1 MSVANARTLR
11 DVELS
16 KVLDRVAA
24 MAGSTLG
31 ADVIRALE
39 PSPDITLV
47 TEELATVEEMLSAVR
62 DGFSPGGLHDLRPL
76 LAEAHDRGSIAPD
89 ALLSVAETLEAAVRV
104 RDAFAEDT
112 PRLLTIV
119 EGLSDQEQLVT
130 AIRRAIDDRG
140 SIREDAS
147 PKLRQ
152 LHQQRRQLTDG
163 IQSALRSFIDAHRD
177 WLQEPVVTHR
187 GGRLVVPLKAGLA
200 SQAQVVI
207 HDSSASGQTL
217 FVEPSAVVQLNNR
230 LREVADAIWREELRI
245 LAELTGNLL
254 TEEPRVQNDLDQLA
268 KVDALF
274 AKAKY
279 ALHAR
284 AEFPKLTRDGRVE
297 LHEARHPLLG
307 DRAVPISISFG
318 GERRLALITGPNT
331 GGKTVS
337 LKTVGLLT
345 LMAQCGI
352 PVPASPRSCLTVFGK
367 VRSDIGE
374 EQSIEQ
380 DLSTFSSHMTNI
392 ISLLGDTDEDTLV
405 LLDELGAGTDPQEG
419 AALGLAILERLLEV
433 NCPAAVATHLTPLK
447 HFAISHPG
455 IVSCSMEFDLE
466 TLSPTY
472 RVLDGVPGRSCAL
485 IIARRLGLP
494 EALVER
500 AQARLSTGEIQA
512 DGIIEELQRERSAA
526 RRIRADLET
535 QRDRHARLRAEY
547 ERRLASLKERKTE
560 ALGGDLA
567 RLEGHIAATR
577 RELGELIGQARAEQ
591 DTETRRQALRNLERI
606 AEALPELPEEKPHQ
620 RHTAREGDTVK
631 IRSTGAL
638 GVVRR
643 ADGRRVEVEVKGRR
657 VELPREAVEPSDRPL
672 PKSSAPPRY
681 AGRADAPLELSVRGM
696 TVAEA
701 TMAVEEWLDRLLLSG
716 IRFGRLVHGK
726 GTGALRQGLHQYLHR
741 APHVRRFYHA
751 PPAEGGEGVT
761 IIELP

>member
-1 MSVANARTLR
+1 MTVANPRTLR

-16 KVLDRVAA
+16 KVLERVAS
-24 MAGSTLG
+24 MAGSSLG
-31 ADVIRALE
+31 AEAVQALT
-39 PSPDITLV
+39 PSADFAWV

-62 DGFSPGGLHDLRPL
+62 DGFSPGGLHNLRPL
-76 LAEAHDRGSIAPD
+76 LEEAHNRGSIAPE
-89 ALLSVAETLEAAVRV
+89 ALLSVTETLEAAVRV
-104 RDAFAEDT
+104 RDAFAQDT
-112 PRLLTIV
+112 PRLLSLV
-119 EGLSDQEQLVT
+119 EDLSDQEQLVT

-140 SIREDAS
+140 NIREDAT

-152 LHQQRRQLTDG
+152 LHHQRRQLTDG
-163 IQSALRSFIDAHRD
+163 IQTSLRSFIDRHRD

-230 LREVADAIWREELRI
+230 LREVGDAIWREERRI
-245 LAELTGNLL
+245 LAELTGKLL
-254 TEEPRVQNDLDQLA
+254 VEEPRIRGDLLCLGR
-268 KVDALF
+268 VDGLF
-274 AKAKY
+274 ARAKY
-279 ALHAR
+279 AIHTR
-284 AEFPKLTRDGRVE
+284 AEIPKLSRDGRVE

-318 GERRLALITGPNT
+318 GERRMALITGPNT

-352 PVPASPRSCLTVFGK
+352 PVPASPRTCLTVFGK

-392 ISLLGDTDEDTLV
+392 IALLGDTDEDTLV

-419 AALGLAILERLLEV
+419 AALGLAILERLLEI

-447 HFAISHPG
+447 HFAISHPE

-466 TLSPTY
+466 SLSPTY

-494 EALVER
+494 EELVER

-526 RRIRADLET
+526 RRTRADLES
-535 QRDRHARLRAEY
+535 QRDRHAKLRGEY

-560 ALGGDLA
+560 ALGGELA

-577 RELGELIGQARAEQ
+577 QELGELIAQARAEQ
-591 DTETRRQALRNLERI
+591 DTEARRQALHSLEKI
-606 AEALPELPEEKPHQ
+606 AEALPELPEERAP
-620 RHTAREGDTVK
+620 RHHAAREGDTVR

-643 ADGRRVEVEVKGRR
+643 ADDRRVEVEVKGRR
-657 VELPREAVEPSDRPL
+657 VELPREAVEPAEGPL
-672 PKSSAPPRY
+672 PQSSAPPRY

-741 APHVRRFYHA
+741 APHVRRFFHA

-761 IIELP
+761 IIEL